1 MQRINRPH
9 PTTTHR
15 RQRGITLIE
24 SLVALVISALAILG
38 IVGVQMRTLADT
50 QTAVR
55 RAQAIRLIEDLSER
69 MRVNPNALTQ
79 IANFESTFSDKDDE
93 DKSLEIKNGC
103 ADGCEPEEQAA
114 FDIASWKQTVRNLP
128 LGEAQIFLAPG
139 ESDENNRRQLGVI
152 ISWRENEAYSK
163 DDYLNPINSVTT
175 AGGTNNDNA
184 CPEGRVCH
192 LQYIPVPARCA
203 PYGTGASIKYY
214 CS

>member
-9 PTTTHR
+9 PTTAHR

-79 IANFESTFSDKDDE
+79 ITNFESTFSDKDDE

-114 FDIASWKQTVRNLP
+114 FDIASARLRPDLTRSWVPRAETFNFPSSDRAKARI
-128 LGEAQIFLAPG
+128 GFLRSA
-139 ESDENNRRQLGVI
+139 V
-152 ISWRENEAYSK
+152 
-163 DDYLNPINSVTT
+163 
-175 AGGTNNDNA
+175 
-184 CPEGRVCH
+184 
-192 LQYIPVPARCA
+192 
-203 PYGTGASIKYY
+203 
-214 CS
+214 